1 MRKKAVCILKCL
13 LLLVMLLKLPILFD
27 ASPKDFL
34 LFYAMESSETEA
46 GSAEEDTGEEDEFVR
61 LTIHCTY
68 HNLVSSVEHG
78 YPASEN
84 RDAHIREIVPP
95 PPQG

>member
-1 MRKKAVCILKCL
+1 MRKKAVSILKGV
-13 LLLVMLLKLPILFD
+13 LLLVMLLKLPILFE

-34 LFYAMESSETEA
+34 LFYAMETSETEA
-46 GSAEEDTGEEDEFVR
+46 ESAEEDTSEEDKFVR
-61 LTIHCTY
+61 LAIY
-68 HNLVSSVEHG
+68 YNSHNLVSAAVHG
-78 YPASEN
+78 YPATEN

>member
-34 LFYAMESSETEA
+34 LFYAIETSETEA
-46 GSAEEDTGEEDEFVR
+46 ENAEEDTGEEDEFVR
-61 LTIHCTY
+61 LTIYCTC
-68 HNLVSSVEHG
+68 HNSISSAVHR

-84 RDAHIREIVPP
+84 KDAHIREIVPP